1 MHILLITDAW
11 SPQINGVARTLG
23 QVRSECQRKGHD
35 VTVVSPAQF
44 KTIPCPT
51 YRQIPLA
58 LFPGRKLRR
67 IIDREQPDAIH
78 IATEGPIGIAA
89 RSIAVS
95 RGLRFTTSYTTKFPE
110 YVSARVP
117 VPVSWGYRVMRWFHR
132 PSSALMVATQTI
144 RRELEAHDIG
154 NIVDWSRGVDT
165 ELFRAGLE
173 PAITLPKPVHV
184 YVGRVAV
191 EKNIEAFLKLDLPG
205 SKLVVGGGPQLEGMK
220 KKYPDATFVGPKHG
234 EDLVRHYAAGDVFV
248 FPSRTDTFGLVMLEA
263 MACGLPV
270 AAFPVPGPLD
280 VIGDQPVGVLDED
293 LGAAIEKA
301 RTIAPGL
308 CRDYALNFSWAA
320 CANQFLSYLVPATDR
335 SADIV
340 AEAAAAAAAAE

>member
-23 QVRSECQRKGHD
+23 QVRTECQRRGHQ

-51 YRQIPLA
+51 YPQIPLA

-67 IIDREQPDAIH
+67 ILDQEKPDAIH
-78 IATEGPIGIAA
+78 IATEGPIGLAA
-89 RSIAVS
+89 RKIAVS

-110 YVSARVP
+110 YVSARIP
-117 VPVSWGYRVMRWFHR
+117 VPVTWGYRVMRWFHR

-144 RRELEAHDIG
+144 RRELEAHGIG

-165 ELFRAGLE
+165 DMFRPGLA
-173 PAITLPKPVHV
+173 PALDLPKPVFV

-191 EKNIEAFLKLDLPG
+191 EKNIEAFLNLDLGG
-205 SKLVVGGGPQLEGMK
+205 SKLVVGGGPQLESMK
-220 KKYPDATFVGPKHG
+220 KKYPNATFVGPKHG
-234 EDLVRHYAAGDVFV
+234 DDLVRHYAAGDVFM

-280 VIGDQPVGVLDED
+280 VIGDHPVGVLDEN
-293 LGAAIEKA
+293 LGSAAMSALQIS
-301 RTIAPGL
+301 PDL
-308 CRDYALNFSWAA
+308 CREYALGFSWAA
-320 CANQFLSYLVPATDR
+320 CANQFLSYLVPATNR
-335 SADIV
+335 SEAVV
-340 AEAAAAAAAAE
+340 AEAGAALAE

>member
-23 QVRSECQRKGHD
+23 QIRTECQRRGHR
-35 VTVVSPAQF
+35 VTVVSPDQF
-44 KTIPCPT
+44 KTVPCPT
-51 YRQIPLA
+51 YPQIPLA

-67 IIDREQPDAIH
+67 ILDREQPDAIH
-78 IATEGPIGIAA
+78 IATEGPIGLAA
-89 RSIAVS
+89 RNIAVA
-95 RGLRFTTSYTTKFPE
+95 RDLKFTTSYTTKFPE

-117 VPVSWGYRVMRWFHR
+117 VPVTWGYRVMRWFHR

-144 RRELEAHDIG
+144 RRELEAHGIG

-165 ELFRAGLE
+165 EMFRLGLE
-173 PAITLPKPVHV
+173 PALDLPRPVFV

-191 EKNIEAFLKLDLPG
+191 EKNIEAFLKLDLGG
-205 SKLVVGGGPQLEGMK
+205 SKLVVGGGPQLESMK
-220 KKYPDATFVGPKHG
+220 KKYADATFVGPKHG

-280 VIGDQPVGVLDED
+280 VIGDEPVGVLDED
-293 LGAAIEKA
+293 LGAAA
-301 RTIAPGL
+301 MQALHIAPDL
-308 CRDYALNFSWAA
+308 CREYALNFSWAA

-335 SADIV
+335 SEAVV
-340 AEAAAAAAAAE
+340 AEAAAAVAE

>member
-23 QVRSECQRKGHD
+23 QIRTECERRGHQ
-35 VTVVSPAQF
+35 VTVVSPDQF
-44 KTIPCPT
+44 KTVPCPT
-51 YRQIPLA
+51 YPQIPLA

-67 IIDREQPDAIH
+67 TFDSEQPDAIH
-78 IATEGPIGIAA
+78 IATEGPVGLAA
-89 RSIAVS
+89 RNIAVS

-110 YVSARVP
+110 YVSARIP

-144 RRELEAHDIG
+144 RRELEAHGIG

-165 ELFRAGLE
+165 EMFRPDLE
-173 PAITLPKPVHV
+173 PAIDLPEPVFV

-205 SKLVVGGGPQLEGMK
+205 SKLVVGGGPQLESMR
-220 KKYPDATFVGPKHG
+220 KKYPNATFVGPKHG
-234 EDLVRHYAAGDVFV
+234 EDLVRHYAAGDVFM

-280 VIGDQPVGVLDED
+280 VIGDQPVGVLDDD
-293 LGAAIEKA
+293 LASAAMRALEIPPV
-301 RTIAPGL
+301 I
-308 CRDYALNFSWAA
+308 CRNYALSFSWSV
-320 CANQFLSYLVPATDR
+320 CANQFLSYLAPATER
-335 SADIV
+335 SEAIV
-340 AEAAAAAAAAE
+340 AEAAAALAE